1 MQLRALREGCMAR
14 VSQGGGMDGKSA
26 GAGLC
31 SIMAKPV
38 AHPDMGL
45 GATLSSIKLFFK
57 SVLIFPKCIHFW
69 KIASSFTQREA
80 GDERWRGCSVNKT
93 MHLAL
98 LHTAHTA
105 VNPSLNYW
113 DFFCR

>member
-1 MQLRALREGCMAR
+1 MAE
-14 VSQGGGMDGKSA
+14 VSQGLGMAGKSA
-26 GAGLC
+26 GAGVC

-38 AHPDMGL
+38 AHPDMGS
-45 GATLSSIKLFFK
+45 GATFSSIKLFYK
-57 SVLIFPKCIHFW
+57 TVLIFLKCILFW

-80 GDERWRGCSVNKT
+80 GDEGWRGCSVNKT

-105 VNPSLNYW
+105 VNPSLNYR

>member
-1 MQLRALREGCMAR
+1 MAG
-14 VSQGGGMDGKSA
+14 VSQGWGTDGKSA
-26 GAGLC
+26 GAGVC

-38 AHPDMGL
+38 AHPYMGS
-45 GATLSSIKLFFK
+45 GATLSSMKLFFK
-57 SVLIFPKCIHFW
+57 TALTFLKCILFS
-69 KIASSFTQREA
+69 KITSSFTQTEA
-80 GDERWRGCSVNKT
+80 GDERWRGCSMNKT